1 MGRSFTIEYDDFSG
15 GYYVG
20 TNETQQPK
28 NTWTGT
34 DVAVSPSTGHLLP
47 LVAGQDS
54 GSLPSGVAVVG
65 SFGMASNDI
74 AFWGTTNTTGT
85 IYYGNWSLTTSGSA
99 GATSLITTGPV
110 QFAGKM
116 CWSRTAIGN
125 GYVSAVDVNSF
136 ALTSGLVSA
145 GSYLR
150 VIGTYKYWMV
160 GADSVLTNRMR
171 YSAPN
176 DPVTWAAADYI
187 DIGSTSNAITG
198 FVDMLDTLYVLTT
211 GGLYAISGVLGATA
225 TLRQVNRIPLSD
237 GAPFE
242 TTILGVTSNV
252 TASQYDGPIIMSGS
266 TGRRVLQGVSNATG
280 VVQVGSMVVVSN
292 SDGSFFINDPANS
305 RAWYRRSSSTL
316 NGTILPSTINRSEY
330 LYTYTGSTGPQ
341 KIKRVA
347 ANPTTAA
354 LDPTSAVFPSRS
366 VTLADYQA
374 NQQFVVDKITA
385 EVVVG
390 ESSSAPRAIGV
401 QMGTLSVPVGY
412 STNPTQ
418 FSGAT
423 SQAQSYGFT
432 STSTG
437 SMMAVD
443 FTPNDAGPTYNVAP
457 IITLQGVELRRLI
470 VRCHEVG

>member
-28 NTWTGT
+28 NTWIGT

-47 LVAGQDS
+47 LVAGQPS
-54 GSLPSGVAVVG
+54 GTLPSGVSFVG
-65 SFGMASNDI
+65 FFGVASNDI

-85 IYYGNWSLTTSGSA
+85 IYYGDWALTTSGSA
-99 GATSLITTGPV
+99 GATGTIKTVPV

-116 CWSRTAIGN
+116 CWSRGGFSTN
-125 GYVSAVDVNSF
+125 GYVSAVDINSF
-136 ALTSGLVSA
+136 ALTSGLVS
-145 GSYLR
+145 STSFLS

-187 DIGSTSNAITG
+187 DIGSTSNRITG
-198 FVDMLDTLYVLTT
+198 FVDMLDALYILTT
-211 GGLYAISGVLGATA
+211 GGLYALSGVPGATA

-252 TASQYDGPIIMSGS
+252 TASQYDGPILMSGS

-292 SDGSFFINDPANS
+292 SDGSFFINDPATS
-305 RAWYRRSSSTL
+305 KAWYRRSSSTL
-316 NGTILPSTINRSEY
+316 YGTILPSTVNRSEY
-330 LYTYTGSTGPQ
+330 LYTYTPSTGPQ
-341 KIKRVA
+341 KIWRVA

-354 LDPTSAVFPSRS
+354 LDAATFPSRS

-457 IITLQGVELRRLI
+457 IVTLQGVELRRLI